1 MTCKPSKNLKAT
13 TLGKWNKKELDPC
26 IRKINHIISF
36 LPATILYLFPLA
48 THCGIVS
55 NPPQEYKLKVVGTS
69 TGNDMS
75 GVLMTSDKALF
86 NSTVFIAYQK
96 KSSQFRLCRVWGCRL
111 HCKGP
116 SPQELPGNLHEDHL
130 YDSAKHVISPNQKT
144 HSLLVYGTLH
154 RQGEAFLGMFADSG
168 KKEVARLRIS
178 TRKRS
183 VFLRLGENSKVTFK
197 EFRFKH
203 VF

>member
-1 MTCKPSKNLKAT
+1 MIPSALQQLTVELYPTLHRSTNSRWWGHPQEMTCLVSSWQVTAHF
-13 TLGKWNKKELDPC
+13 
-26 IRKINHIISF
+26 HI
-36 LPATILYLFPLA
+36 
-48 THCGIVS
+48 
-55 NPPQEYKLKVVGTS
+55 
-69 TGNDMS
+69 
-75 GVLMTSDKALF
+75 
-86 NSTVFIAYQK
+86 TVFIAYK
-96 KSSQFRLCRVWGCRL
+96 KSSQFRLCHVWGCRL
-111 HCKGP
+111 HRQGP
-116 SPQELPGNLHEDHL
+116 GPQELPGNLHKDHL

-203 VF
+203 VFWNHPHKNRRSTPHSDSSPSMERTSSQSGSTFWDKKVK